1 LRTTSI
7 RFTKTACL
15 APRAS
20 IDATVAAAMPR
31 AALGVAAG
39 EIIEG
44 EKHGEARQARNL
56 PIAFPGRDSWEGFG
70 VEK

>member
-1 LRTTSI
+1 
-7 RFTKTACL
+7 
-15 APRAS
+15 
-20 IDATVAAAMPR
+20 MPR

-56 PIAFPGRDSWEGFG
+56 PIAFPGREFLGRFWGG
-70 VEK
+70 KVI